1 MKECHL
7 KQQNNKIEVINLT
20 NRINKKKIKEQLL
33 ILQYN
38 LSTAQYLL
46 KRELVSRVS
55 DRKWLNSKKGK

>member
-55 DRKWLNSKKGK
+55 DGKWLNSKKGK

>member
-1 MKECHL
+1 MEKCHL

-38 LSTAQYLL
+38 LSTVQYLL
-46 KRELVSRVS
+46 KRELMSRAS
-55 DRKWLNSKKGK
+55 NGKWLNSKKGK